1 MSTFIKHD
9 DLLLNL
15 DNVVAI
21 HQREF
26 ISGKKSKFFIDFMT
40 NRPITQSETTPCVYS
55 FVYGTKK
62 ERDDALNTLV
72 SLVNPLKI

>member
-1 MSTFIKHD
+1 MSTFVKQD

-15 DNVVAI
+15 DNVVTI
-21 HQREF
+21 HLREF
-26 ISGKKSKFFIDFMT
+26 ISGKKSKFFIDFIT
-40 NRPITQSETTPCVYS
+40 NCPIPNIETSPCVYS

-62 ERDDALNTLV
+62 ERDDAFNTLI

>member
-15 DNVVAI
+15 DNVVAV
-21 HQREF
+21 HEREF
-26 ISGKKSKFFIDFMT
+26 ISGKKSKFFIDFIT
-40 NRPITQSETTPCVYS
+40 NCQIPSMETSPCVYT
-55 FVYGTKK
+55 FVYRTKK
-62 ERDDALNTLV
+62 ERDDAFNTLM